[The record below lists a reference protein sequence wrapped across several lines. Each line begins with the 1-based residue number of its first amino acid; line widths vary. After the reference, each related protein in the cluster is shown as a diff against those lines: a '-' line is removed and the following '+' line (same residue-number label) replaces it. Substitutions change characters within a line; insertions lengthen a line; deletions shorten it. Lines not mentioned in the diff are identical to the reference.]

1 MSGGPG
7 SAGAGLARLRVRL
20 TAVFAASAAAVLVL
34 FVLLLLTTS
43 TRLEQQRLDSDL
55 TGAASRATALIYDG
69 DQDGRTHV
77 EGVKDDELAARGMPL
92 LVVEGGSGGAGSSG
106 NAERV
111 LLAVGTCDRAPALAL
126 ARAAQRGPDGG
137 ALDRPV
143 FGTVTVAGEGRRA
156 AALAWAHDDDRPGG
170 AVVVVAPGVVGLA
183 TNRLLVPAV
192 AGGLGVLALLAT
204 VSWLLAGRSLRPAA
218 AAIAERESFLS
229 TAAHELRGPVARLR
243 AGAEAARRSVAPG
256 DRVVPALNQLVT
268 VADSAA
274 QVVSNLLLAT
284 RAERGDVPVLR
295 RPVDLAVLAG
305 ELEHT
310 YPSIV
315 VDVVEPVVV
324 EGDPALL
331 RHALANLV
339 DNAIRHGRVG
349 DVLPGVEVTV
359 RREVPREAR
368 REVRREGE
376 RAVVRVVDDGPGFP
390 PDVDVLARF
399 VVGGRS
405 GGTGLGLPLVA
416 WIVER
421 HGGTL
426 RLDAAHRSGAV
437 VEVRLPLAPDAQE
450 TPAPAPAPGA
460 DLSFPT
466 VTRSETTFSPLP
478 VRR

>member
-69 DQDGRTHV
+69 AQDGRTHV

-92 LVVEGGSGGAGSSG
+92 LVVEGGSGTGVGGGAGGAGS
-106 NAERV
+106 ADRV
-111 LLAVGTCDRAPALAL
+111 LLALGTCDRAPALAL

-143 FGTVTVAGEGRRA
+143 FGTVTVAGEERRA

-359 RREVPREAR
+359 RREGPREAR
-368 REVRREGE
+368 RDVRREGE

-421 HGGTL
+421 HGGSL
-426 RLDAAHRSGAV
+426 CLDAAQRSGAV
-437 VEVRLPLAPDAQE
+437 VEVRLPLAPDA
-450 TPAPAPAPGA
+450 PAPPPGA